1 MKKITIALFILLGSF
16 SMASAELGI
25 NIGVSAQAG
34 LFEGK
39 ASEGSTDTLVRQ
51 TSTQQEAL
59 VGTVSYFIEKDLAF
73 LPGFLGGIGSRI
85 HIGYD
90 NLGHDIDFGTASNIA
105 DNSDRASTG
114 TGEISFANKVSAEI
128 TGWDT
133 TYATLNITDWLY
145 VKSGSINIDVKT
157 TENLA
162 SGGSYGDTALDGTM
176 YGLGIHKESEGG
188 FFWRLEYNDYSI
200 DGVTL
205 VNQGATSS
213 RSVKLNGVDGTTSKL
228 SVGKA
233 F

>member
-105 DNSDRASTG
+105 DDTNSFNTG
-114 TGEISFANKVSAEI
+114 TG
-128 TGWDT
+128 
-133 TYATLNITDWLY
+133 
-145 VKSGSINIDVKT
+145 
-157 TENLA
+157 
-162 SGGSYGDTALDGTM
+162 
-176 YGLGIHKESEGG
+176 
-188 FFWRLEYNDYSI
+188 
-200 DGVTL
+200 
-205 VNQGATSS
+205 
-213 RSVKLNGVDGTTSKL
+213 
-228 SVGKA
+228 
-233 F
+233 